1 MVRQAAATST
11 AGTDGADL
19 DPARVPALIRESFAL
34 VADSSDNVVSHFYA
48 VLFTEYPALRDMFPP
63 MMDGQRDRLFQ
74 ALVRIVGQADHPDSL
89 ADYLRT
95 LGRDHRKF
103 GAQPEHYDMV
113 WRCLISALKRYAGTA
128 WTPDMDAAW
137 LAAYQLI
144 AGTMIEA
151 AEEDAQLA
159 PAWWNARVIGHEM
172 RTPDVAVVT
181 LQPDAAYEFRA
192 GQFLS
197 LETQRWPRVWRHYS
211 IANAPRPDNTLTLH
225 VRTIPAG
232 WVSTAL
238 VNHTRVGDTV
248 RLGPACGTMVCN
260 TTSMRDVLCVAG
272 GTGLAPIKAMIEDM
286 ARWNTTRQVR
296 LFYGARHDDELYD
309 LAELERLAY
318 RRRWLSVIP
327 AVSHDP
333 RYPGERGM
341 LPDVVARHG
350 EFFEHWAGHEVYVSG
365 SVPMV
370 KATIARLQELNIPL
384 ASIRF
389 DAYGGM
395 DGLWQPGAGQGVPVP
410 PPAPVG
416 PGSSAGAAGSTGAG
430 VPMGGAW
437 GAAANGGWRRD
448 NGWRAEVAG
457 QVRAA
462 HSIDDWLLSQAS

>member
-1 MVRQAAATST
+1 MVRQAAASS
-11 AGTDGADL
+11 ADL

-34 VADSSDNVVSHFYA
+34 AAGDSGRMDKVISHFYA
-48 VLFTEYPALRDMFPP
+48 LLFTEYPALRDMFPP
-63 MMDGQRDRLFQ
+63 MMDTHRDRLFQ
-74 ALVRIVGQADHPDSL
+74 ALARIVGQAEHPEDL
-89 ADYLRT
+89 AGYLRG
-95 LGRDHRKF
+95 LGRDHRKY

-151 AEEDAQLA
+151 AEEDAQSA
-159 PAWWNARVIGHEM
+159 PAWWSARVVRHEM
-172 RTPDVAVVT
+172 RTPDIAVVT
-181 LQPDAAYEFRA
+181 LLPDSPYTFRA
-192 GQFLS
+192 GQYLS

-225 VRTIPAG
+225 VRTVPAG

-248 RLGPACGTMVCN
+248 RLGPPSGTMICN
-260 TTSMRDVLCVAG
+260 TTSMRDVLCIAG
-272 GTGLAPIKAMIEDM
+272 GTGLAPIKAMVEDM
-286 ARWNTTRQVR
+286 AKWNTTRHVR

-309 LAELERLAY
+309 LADLEQLAY
-318 RRRWLSVIP
+318 RRRWLSMVS
-327 AVSHDP
+327 AVSHDAT
-333 RYPGERGM
+333 YPGERGM

-350 EFFEHWAGHEVYVSG
+350 EFFEHWAGHDVYVAG

-370 KATIARLQELNIPL
+370 RATIARLQELNVPL

-395 DGLWQPGAGQGVPVP
+395 DGLWQPGAGQGAPVP
-410 PPAPVG
+410 PRAPAG
-416 PGSSAGAAGSTGAG
+416 PGTAAEEGTETGSWSGGGGQGAGA
-430 VPMGGAW
+430 W
-437 GAAANGGWRRD
+437 RKDGGWRA
-448 NGWRAEVAG
+448 GVAG
-457 QVRAA
+457 QVRTART
-462 HSIDDWLLSQAS
+462 IDDWLMSRTS